1 VVAVVQVGQEQA
13 VGVRAAQAVQALMFL
28 LQELQSP
35 TQAGAE
41 ELVTERP
48 AVPAALAGAEQ
59 QVIQVPVVLGVL
71 AVQALQ
77 TLEVVEVGA
86 QVMLATGLRE
96 QALLVQAVPAL
107 SYYAYLVS
115 TQPHSQLV
123 SLPMLLHQPHK
134 LDIRL
139 TQ

>member
-1 VVAVVQVGQEQA
+1 MAVVQVGQEQA
-13 VGVRAAQAVQALMFL
+13 VGVQAAQEAQALIFL

-35 TQAGAE
+35 TLAGAG
-41 ELVTERP
+41 ELVTERL

-71 AVQALQ
+71 AEPVLLIQAA
-77 TLEVVEVGA
+77 VGA
-86 QVMLATGLRE
+86 EDRATLVVGLQE

-115 TQPHSQLV
+115 TQPLSQPVL
-123 SLPMLLHQPHK
+123 
-134 LDIRL
+134 
-139 TQ
+139 